1 MKEAFL
7 LAVLALFVS
16 TGSAQ
21 TRSPRSVPMTDA
33 ISHLVHRVDPKPP
46 AIATITK
53 VGGTVKVRIVVAT
66 SGDVI
71 SASAVSGAPILFGA
85 ATDAVKQWKFR
96 PFLDGNTPI
105 TVITDVDID
114 FPGGLS
120 KEESTV
126 NQRYFDA
133 EDKCRSLMRA
143 TKFAEA
149 EATCREAVELS
160 NQLPKDAVLERSS
173 ALSLLANDVLSQRRF
188 ADSIPLYEKAL
199 ELDQAYLKPYD
210 ADLATN
216 YQNLGRAFA
225 LTGNFPKADQLYA
238 LAVSTF
244 KLAIK
249 NLPSMTENYS
259 RRLRRALNE
268 YAQVKDAEDQKDA
281 ASDLRRQASEVGP

>member
-1 MKEAFL
+1 MKKAFL
-7 LAVLALFVS
+7 LAVLTLFVS

-21 TRSPRSVPMTDA
+21 TQSPRSVPMTDA
-33 ISHLVHRVDPKPP
+33 ISHLIHRVDPKPP
-46 AIATITK
+46 AIATFTK
-53 VGGTVKVRIVVAT
+53 VGGTVKVHIVVAT
-66 SGDVI
+66 SGDVV

-105 TVITDVDID
+105 AVITDVDVD

-126 NQRYFDA
+126 NQRYFGA
-133 EDKCRSLMRA
+133 EDKCRSLMQA

-149 EATCREAVELS
+149 EATCRKAVELS
-160 NQLPKDAVLERSS
+160 NQLPKDAVLERSD

-199 ELDQAYLKPYD
+199 ELDQAYLKPND

-238 LAVSTF
+238 QAVSTF

-281 ASDLRRQASEVGP
+281 ASDLRGQASEVRP